1 MRITYENKLIDP
13 SNISQISED
22 LRPLVFTNGVFDI
35 IHRGHIS
42 YLRESQSLGKS
53 LLVALNSDDS
63 TRKLNKGKDRP
74 INNLEDRMSVVSA
87 LEAVDFVTWFD
98 EDNPILLIKSCK
110 PNVLVKGGDWAVDN
124 IVGSDIVKREG
135 GQVVSIPFAYDR
147 STTEILK
154 KIRGKNTS

>member
-1 MRITYENKLIDP
+1 MRITYENKLIEP

-147 STTEILK
+147 STTKILK